1 MARPDYS
8 ALGGAVNLTDLTHVG
23 SGGNPNLKPVRSA
36 NYDLSYEWYYAP
48 QAMVSVSVFYMDLA
62 SYVTNGVTKGTYLD
76 MLKTGQGAPVYS
88 SYDITA
94 PYNTSGHNEGFEI
107 AWQQPI
113 WGGLGVNATYAYV
126 NGAENG
132 GGTLVGNTKNTVNL
146 GGYYEN
152 DWVSARVSYNYGSG
166 MLVGLDR
173 SSAEYQNAYGRV
185 DASVNFTVT
194 DYLTLTFNGLNLT
207 NQTLKYYANN
217 STMPRALYSNG
228 SQLYAGVRFKY

>member
-1 MARPDYS
+1 
-8 ALGGAVNLTDLTHVG
+8 
-23 SGGNPNLKPVRSA
+23 
-36 NYDLSYEWYYAP
+36 
-48 QAMVSVSVFYMDLA
+48 MDLA

-94 PYNTSGHNEGFEI
+94 PYNTSGHNEGFEV

-113 WGGLGVNATYAYV
+113 YGGFGLNATYAYV
-126 NGAENG
+126 NGAETG

-146 GGYYEN
+146 SGYYED
-152 DWVSARVSYNYGSG
+152 DWLSARLAYNYGSG

-173 SSAEYQNAYGRV
+173 SSAEYQNAYARV
-185 DASVNFTVT
+185 DASVNVTVT
-194 DYLTLTFNGLNLT
+194 DYLTLTFSGLNLT